1 MSSDDESSPDT
12 TEEKSESSEE
22 CIVKH
27 HKKHKK
33 VKWGDSE
40 TLYLFV
46 GKLMYGESNWKTI
59 FKELRP
65 NFNKDRKKNHLR
77 DRLRTLRDNVKFK
90 DDFAWYERNAQRKY
104 ERVKSTRDY

>member
-27 HKKHKK
+27 PKKHKK

-46 GKLMYGESNWKTI
+46 GKLMYGESNWKTKI
-59 FKELRP
+59 
-65 NFNKDRKKNHLR
+65 
-77 DRLRTLRDNVKFK
+77 
-90 DDFAWYERNAQRKY
+90 
-104 ERVKSTRDY
+104 